1 MCDKIPCFI
10 DNFNEQIGKHK
21 LKWKDSKLNS
31 LEHKKNETSSNK

>member
-31 LEHKKNETSSNK
+31 LEHKKYETSSNK